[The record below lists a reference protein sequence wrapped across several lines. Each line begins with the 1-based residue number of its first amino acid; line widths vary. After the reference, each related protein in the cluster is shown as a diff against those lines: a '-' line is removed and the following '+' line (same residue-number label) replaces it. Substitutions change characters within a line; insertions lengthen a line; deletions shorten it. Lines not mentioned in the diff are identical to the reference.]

1 MLKAKAAR
9 NTKRT
14 IGIGRDF
21 YRPRNGRKILKDQC

>member
-14 IGIGRDF
+14 IGIGKEIF
-21 YRPRNGRKILKDQC
+21 TDQEMEEKF